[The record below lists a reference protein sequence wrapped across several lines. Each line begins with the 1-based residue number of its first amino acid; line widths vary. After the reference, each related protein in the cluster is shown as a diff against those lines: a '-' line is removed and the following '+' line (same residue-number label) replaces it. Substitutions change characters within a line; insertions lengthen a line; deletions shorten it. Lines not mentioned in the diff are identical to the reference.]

1 MGGGGGYQSPV
12 IVRKRV
18 IDQAGEESRETEQNL
33 YHSPLPSIK
42 ANRSS
47 PGWSGV
53 RGAGG
58 GGGEGERNVFDPRL
72 KSTRELYFLFICS
85 GV

>member
-1 MGGGGGYQSPV
+1 MCVWGGGGYQSPV

-33 YHSPLPSIK
+33 YHSPCR
-42 ANRSS
+42 RSKQTAADR
-47 PGWSGV
+47 GGVGCGV

-58 GGGEGERNVFDPRL
+58 VYLCVGWVGGGG
-72 KSTRELYFLFICS
+72 
-85 GV
+85 